1 MALNTGTENDTTKP
15 HAGGGMNQGGQTQQP
30 DREIPTNP
38 SAMNFD
44 TSLGFGGRELFTMA
58 SNLGSEYINKLA
70 QEMLEAY
77 RGLPNGDRPKV
88 SILDKDV
95 INNLAYSSLV
105 VHMKNEQFVN
115 YYIILLEGTGR
126 EPMTADAII
135 AEVNSAQRPGGQQPF
150 VYTTGDAID
159 SVLHEEVQAALI
171 AEYGESTN
179 LRPVDAVVV
188 PHTQHETAQI
198 AVRLAAMGFNACR
211 TDAAIATGQLKDF
224 NIVSAKQKSPNTIL
238 KLETNML
245 KQTVNDEVDN
255 PVRSDFIVE
264 LNAIDASQQ
273 IQSLNLQN
281 SKNTIARVSG
291 FIDAIPEEIQVLTQP
306 GMPTMTNI
314 RLHPH
319 MVITNNAVQTPTP
332 GNMLLGVISSLVMTN
347 QNMWLASV
355 MPSDNRKGVRNIGSL
370 NLLTNLENNQN
381 GIGEALD
388 LTGKKITADESYALI
403 KQMFTLSPIVSYD
416 IESFGSQTFYTSS
429 LAIAAQPGNGAA
441 KIEAS
446 REIIDTAKWLT
457 NGNFPSDFPANEI
470 FVNSGIVIPLG
481 RWSDKSGERD
491 IRDVDA
497 AFIATQTQDVG
508 LINKWVL
515 SGLPRE
521 ASGMDPYIT
530 KVDLISK
537 LIPGAVITGKAV
549 RVTFSA
555 KFINTLINA
564 AMGAGLDAR
573 YEPEIKFVET
583 NNLAMVGNYMAGAG
597 LDGGASGFAKQQMN
611 NAPLYATPYSTNGAT
626 RY

>member
-1 MALNTGTENDTTKP
+1 MALHNTGEDKKP
-15 HAGGGMNQGGQTQQP
+15 EVNNGMNGAATAAPHGMGQ
-30 DREIPTNP
+30 EIPQQAGN
-38 SAMNFD
+38 MNFD

-70 QEMLEAY
+70 QEMLAAY
-77 RGLPNGDRPKV
+77 GQLPAGDRPKI

-105 VHMKNEQFVN
+105 VHMKNSDFAN
-115 YYIILLEGTGR
+115 YFIILLEGTGR
-126 EPMTADAII
+126 EPMTADSIV
-135 AEVNSAQRPGGQQPF
+135 AEVTSAQRPGGQAPF

-159 SVLHEEVQAALI
+159 TVLHEEVQQALLS
-171 AEYGESTN
+171 EYGEGTK

-198 AVRLAAMGFNACR
+198 AVRLAAIGFNACR
-211 TDAAIATGQLKDF
+211 TDAVIATGQLKDF
-224 NIVSAKQKSPNTIL
+224 NIVAAKSKSPNTIL
-238 KLETNML
+238 KLDTNML

-255 PVRSDFIVE
+255 PVRSDYIVE
-264 LNAIDASQQ
+264 LNAVDASQQ
-273 IQSLNLQN
+273 VQSLNLQN
-281 SKNTIARVSG
+281 SKNTLARVSG
-291 FIDAIPEEIQVLTQP
+291 FIDAIPEEIAVPTMV
-306 GMPTMTNI
+306 GMPAVTNI

-319 MVITNNAVQTPTP
+319 QIITSNAVQTPTP

-355 MPSDNRKGVRNIGSL
+355 MPSDNRKGVRNVGAL
-370 NLLTNLENNQN
+370 NLLTNLENNPN

-403 KQMFTLSPIVSYD
+403 KQMFSLAPIVSYD

-429 LAIAAQPGNGAA
+429 LAIAAQPGSSAA
-441 KIEAS
+441 KMEAAN
-446 REIIDTAKWLT
+446 EIVATANWLT
-457 NGNFPSDFPANEI
+457 NGNFPKDFPINEI
-470 FVNSGIVIPLG
+470 FVNSGVVIPLG

-497 AFIATQTQDVG
+497 AFIATQTQDVS

-530 KVDLISK
+530 KVDLIAK

-555 KFINTLINA
+555 KFIETLINA

-583 NNLAMVGNYMAGAG
+583 NNIAMMGNYMAGAG
-597 LDGGASGFAKQQMN
+597 LGANSAGFAKQQMN
-611 NAPLYATPYSTNGAT
+611 NAPLYNTPYAAGPS

>member
-1 MALNTGTENDTTKP
+1 MALHNTGNENKELTKP
-15 HAGGGMNQGGQTQQP
+15 QAGSGMNQGSG
-30 DREIPTNP
+30 DIPINP
-38 SAMNFD
+38 NAMNFD
-44 TSLGFGGRELFTMA
+44 ASLGYGGRELFTMA

-70 QEMLEAY
+70 QEMLGAY
-77 RGLPNGDRPKV
+77 GQLPAGDRPKV

-105 VHMKNEQFVN
+105 VHMKNEQFAN
-115 YYIILLEGTGR
+115 YFIILLEGTGR

-135 AEVNSAQRPGGQQPF
+135 AEVNSTQQRSSGQQQPY

-159 SVLHEEVQAALI
+159 SVLHDEVQAALM
-171 AEYGESTN
+171 AEYGDDVK
-179 LRPVDAVVV
+179 LRSVDAVVV

-198 AVRLAAMGFNACR
+198 AIRLAAIGFNACR
-211 TDAAIATGQLKDF
+211 TDAVIATGKLKDF
-224 NIVSAKQKSPNTIL
+224 NIVAAKSKSPNTVL
-238 KLETNML
+238 KLDTNML

-264 LNAIDASQQ
+264 LNATDISQQ
-273 IQSLNLQN
+273 TQSLNLQN
-281 SKNTIARVSG
+281 SKNTLARVSG
-291 FIDAIPEEIQVLTQP
+291 FIDAIPEEIAIPTMA

-319 MVITNNAVQTPTP
+319 QIVTSNAVQTPTP

-355 MPSDNRKGVRNIGSL
+355 MPHDNRKGVRNIGAL

-388 LTGKKITADESYALI
+388 LTGKKITTDESYALI
-403 KQMFTLSPIVSYD
+403 KQMFSLPPIVSYD
-416 IESFGSQTFYTSS
+416 IESFGAQTFYTSS
-429 LAIAAQPGNGAA
+429 LAIAAQPGNGPA
-441 KIEAS
+441 KIEAAH
-446 REIIDTAKWLT
+446 EIIATANWLT
-457 NGNFPSDFPANEI
+457 NGNFPKDFNPNEI

-497 AFIATQTQDVG
+497 AFIATQTQDVSM
-508 LINKWVL
+508 INKWVL

-530 KVDLISK
+530 KVDLIAK
-537 LIPGAVITGKAV
+537 LIPGAIITGKAV
-549 RVTFSA
+549 RVTFSE
-555 KFINTLINA
+555 KFITMLMNA
-564 AMGAGLDAR
+564 AMAAGLDAR
-573 YEPEIKFVET
+573 YEPEITFMET
-583 NNLAMVGNYMAGAG
+583 NNIAMVGNYMAGAG
-597 LDGGASGFAKQQMN
+597 LSGNAAGFAKQSMN
-611 NAPLYATPYSTNGAT
+611 NAPMYQTPYSAGGYN